1 MWDLDFGQ
9 NIKVI
14 GNILQYLGVKFSDV
28 PTSFDRENPH
38 WKTVENNWILPG

>member
-9 NIKVI
+9 NIKVV
-14 GNILQYLGVKFSDV
+14 GNILKYLGVKFGDV

-38 WKTVENNWILPG
+38 WKMVENNWFLPY